1 MLLLGAE
8 GARDE
13 LCALLA
19 PRISGRVLRTRDLA
33 AAACGEAGALGE
45 QLRGLVKAKKVVPA
59 PLQLHL
65 LKRVMA
71 GADAAAS
78 DDGAS
83 TLLTDFPRSAGQLNQ
98 LEHAV
103 GKVLCAVHIEGTG
116 DSLAKS
122 VARSLRAGGR
132 VVDVPCGGAGLANV
146 QPTSRD
152 PRHQDA

>member
-1 MLLLGAE
+1 MRASSRRRWR
-8 GARDE
+8 A
-13 LCALLA
+13 AA
-19 PRISGRVLRTRDLA
+19 PQSRRRRRSPPPRVSGRVLRTRDLA

-78 DDGAS
+78 DDVAVD
-83 TLLTDFPRSAGQLNQ
+83 LLTDFPRSAGQLNQ

-103 GKVLCAVHIEGTG
+103 GKVLW
-116 DSLAKS
+116 
-122 VARSLRAGGR
+122 LRRA
-132 VVDVPCGGAGLANV
+132 A
-146 QPTSRD
+146 
-152 PRHQDA
+152 